1 MDATTLPRRVRRRR
15 LGLRQGIAVT
25 LALCAAG
32 IGAQPAW
39 LQAKAALAQVLLQ
52 SAWSE
57 SRDSGEAVKPWP
69 WADTHPVARLTVP
82 RLSIDQIVLAGDAGR
97 VLAFGPGWAEAS
109 ATPGSHGHSV
119 ISGHRDNHFAFL
131 RLLNDGDRVLVE
143 TTEGQRA
150 YRVTA
155 QQVVDSREQRIA
167 LDGGDTLTLVTC
179 WPFDAITAGGPMRY
193 VVTAIPEA
201 TARGAT
207 TTVAASKPAQAG
219 ESSASATRR
228 PSVSA

>member
-1 MDATTLPRRVRRRR
+1 MDATTLPRRAPRRR
-15 LGLRQGIAVT
+15 LGLRQGIAVA

-39 LQAKAALAQVLLQ
+39 LQTKAALAQVLLQ

-57 SRDSGEAVKPWP
+57 SRSSGEAVKPWP
-69 WADTHPVARLTVP
+69 WADTHPVARLSVP
-82 RLSIDQIVLAGDAGR
+82 RLAVDQIVLAGDAGR

-131 RLLNDGDRVLVE
+131 RLINEGDRVLVE
-143 TTEGQRA
+143 TAEGQRA

-155 QQVVDSREQRIA
+155 QQVVDSRKQRIA
-167 LDGGDTLTLVTC
+167 LDGGDTMTLVTC
-179 WPFDAITAGGPMRY
+179 WPFDSITAGGPKRY
-193 VVTAIPEA
+193 VVTAVPEGSA
-201 TARGAT
+201 LAI
-207 TTVAASKPAQAG
+207 AASARDLHA
-219 ESSASATRR
+219 EAVA
-228 PSVSA
+228 VL

>member
-1 MDATTLPRRVRRRR
+1 MDTTTLPRRAPRRRP
-15 LGLRQGIAVT
+15 GLRQGIAVA

-57 SRDSGEAVKPWP
+57 SRNSGEAVKPWP
-69 WADTHPVARLTVP
+69 WADTHPVARLSVP
-82 RLSIDQIVLAGDAGR
+82 RLAVDQIVLAGDAGR

-131 RLLNDGDRVLVE
+131 RQLGDGDRVLLE
-143 TTEGQRA
+143 TAGGQRA

-155 QQVVDSREQRIA
+155 QQVVDSRSQRLA
-167 LDGGDTLTLVTC
+167 LDSGDTLTLVTC
-179 WPFDAITAGGPMRY
+179 WPFDAVSAGGPMRY
-193 VVTAIPEA
+193 VVTAVPEGSA
-201 TARGAT
+201 LAI
-207 TTVAASKPAQAG
+207 AASARDLHA
-219 ESSASATRR
+219 EAVA
-228 PSVSA
+228 VL